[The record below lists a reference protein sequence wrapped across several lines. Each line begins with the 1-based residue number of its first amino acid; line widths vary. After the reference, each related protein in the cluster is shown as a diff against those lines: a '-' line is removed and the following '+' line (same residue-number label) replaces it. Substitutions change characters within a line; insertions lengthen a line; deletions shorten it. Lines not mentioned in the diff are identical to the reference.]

1 MIITGS
7 RNKLSTVIFVL
18 NKIKMRMAKKGKKK
32 KKSKWT
38 LEQGIQVRKQQ
49 V

>member
-32 KKSKWT
+32 KNPSGLWNK
-38 LEQGIQVRKQQ
+38 GFR
-49 V
+49 